1 MRRVKKYPEE
11 YKKESVRIYLEK
23 DKGITKVSK
32 ELGIPTSTLNGW
44 ISKYMSEIK
53 REEKQKKPIKK
64 DYEAILREKEKLINQ
79 LEEENLILK
88 KSIGIFT
95 RNPQQK

>member
-44 ISKYMSEIK
+44 IVCTRFS
-53 REEKQKKPIKK
+53 RH
-64 DYEAILREKEKLINQ
+64 KLT
-79 LEEENLILK
+79 
-88 KSIGIFT
+88 S
-95 RNPQQK
+95 